1 MTRTVSALPLVVCL
15 VLAAGAAHAQSTAF
29 LYVGAD
35 ANQQNRAFGTATVSA
50 FGTTASGLFTPI
62 NAGSATTDYKGLS
75 VFGDGQNNSQIT
87 VTGGTFQQLLADGQG
102 TSINLVGSNLTESKN
117 FYFDSSGISWY
128 TVSGILAQDQ
138 TPFTAQWYRPSTGT
152 LEFNGAAAIP
162 GGAPVPEAS
171 TVVSLG
177 LLLTGAAL
185 LAFKRR
191 KVAA

>member
-1 MTRTVSALPLVVCL
+1 MTRTVSALPLALCL
-15 VLAAGAAHAQSTAF
+15 ILAAGAVHAQSTAF

-50 FGTTASGLFTPI
+50 AGTTASGLFTPI
-62 NAGSATTDYKGLS
+62 NAGPGTTDYKGLS
-75 VFGDGQNNSQIT
+75 VFGDGQDNSQIT

-102 TSINLVGSNLTESKN
+102 TSINLVGYNLTQSQN
-117 FYFDSSGISWY
+117 FYFDASGLSWY
-128 TVSGILAQDQ
+128 TVSGTLEQDQ

-152 LEFNGAAAIP
+152 LEFNGVAAVP

-171 TVVSLG
+171 TVVSFG
-177 LLLTGAAL
+177 LLLFGAAL

-191 KVAA
+191 KIAA